1 MKFLNKKT
9 NTIKMEMTSISKIN
23 LYCQKLKLT
32 PPYFETLKKRG
43 EDHHPTFQVSCT
55 FEKCVEIGEGS
66 KLKIAKENSALKVV
80 EMLELDQKLQ
90 ELNEGIKYT
99 VESYGVPLKDI
110 YEECKNEY
118 ILTIKKKVGDS
129 SKIKK
134 FKVCIIQE
142 IE

>member
-32 PPYFETLKKRG
+32 PPYFKTLKKCG
-43 EDHHPTFQVSCT
+43 EDHHPTFQVSCA

-66 KLKIAKENSALKVV
+66 TLKIAKKNAASKIV
-80 EMLELDQKLQ
+80 EILNLDQALQ
-90 ELNEGIKYT
+90 NLNYGIKYT
-99 VESYGVPLKDI
+99 IESYGVPLKNI
-110 YEECKNEY
+110 YEESENEY